1 MTVDTFDALRRFF
14 RRALETEQHFERLR
28 QDNAMREVSTI
39 QNTGMGAIP
48 QWGRRKAFEQI
59 DWLAR
64 GYITGSEVMQ
74 ALESLGD
81 PAVRVDRVDV
91 ESLVKRFNKNA
102 VSGKISLKE
111 FIDEVT
117 PKVPSKTY

>member
-1 MTVDTFDALRRFF
+1 
-14 RRALETEQHFERLR
+14 
-28 QDNAMREVSTI
+28 MRELQTI
-39 QNTGMGAIP
+39 QNNGLTTSAM
-48 QWGRRKAFEQI
+48 WSRRKAFEQI

-81 PAVRVDRVDV
+81 HTQAIAKNDV
-91 ESLVKRFNKNA
+91 ESIVKRFNKNRTN
-102 VSGKISLKE
+102 GKISLKE

-117 PKVPSKTY
+117 PKVPSKSF